1 MFGFDFKR
9 WHGLGSLYA
18 KLIPLEIQQ
27 YSNILTI
34 DKKKTDSSKDM
45 PNIPEL
51 DHFTGKQTIYKN
63 KSISIRP
70 GESDSRLMIKSLQ
83 KKKTVNGQYIEIIK
97 ETVDSIKSKIEPS
110 LLTIYYLRPKESVLI
125 NYNDVITFCNKADY
139 KDYFKK
145 LSGLLDYYYT
155 LSNIV
160 EMRKRYRNNKL
171 LLQLSEL
178 E

>member
-1 MFGFDFKR
+1 MKNDVMFGLDFKR

-45 PNIPEL
+45 PNVPEL

-70 GESDSRLMIKSLQ
+70 GESDSRLVIKSLQ

-97 ETVDSIKSKIEPS
+97 ETVDSIK
-110 LLTIYYLRPKESVLI
+110 
-125 NYNDVITFCNKADY
+125 
-139 KDYFKK
+139 
-145 LSGLLDYYYT
+145 
-155 LSNIV
+155 
-160 EMRKRYRNNKL
+160 
-171 LLQLSEL
+171 
-178 E
+178 

>member
-45 PNIPEL
+45 PNVSEL
-51 DHFTGKQTIYKN
+51 DPFTGKQTIYKN

-83 KKKTVNGQYIEIIK
+83 KKKTVNG
-97 ETVDSIKSKIEPS
+97 
-110 LLTIYYLRPKESVLI
+110 
-125 NYNDVITFCNKADY
+125 
-139 KDYFKK
+139 
-145 LSGLLDYYYT
+145 
-155 LSNIV
+155 
-160 EMRKRYRNNKL
+160 
-171 LLQLSEL
+171 
-178 E
+178 